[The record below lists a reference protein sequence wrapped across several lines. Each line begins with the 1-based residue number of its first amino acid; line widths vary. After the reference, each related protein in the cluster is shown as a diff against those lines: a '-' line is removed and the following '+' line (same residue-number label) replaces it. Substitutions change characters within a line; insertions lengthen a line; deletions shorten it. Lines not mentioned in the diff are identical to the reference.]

1 MPKKIQVIQKMERV
15 GELEVWEIFAK
26 RGETFRR
33 WANSTEKEGIRSPEQ
48 ADKDQNCGPVQKSSS
63 KDDKE
68 IWECG

>member
-1 MPKKIQVIQKMERV
+1 MDPV
-15 GELEVWEIFAK
+15 GELEVREIFGK

-48 ADKDQNCGPVQKSSS
+48 ADKDQNSGPVQKPSS